1 MIRVAK
7 KRTVLN
13 AVILGLSF
21 LCTSELRAQAPAVTP
36 PKKPT
41 VNEAQAFVD
50 DAEKQLFD
58 LEIKAQRAAWVEENF
73 ITVDTEQMAADA
85 NQEVTAKGVRLSRG
99 AHHFESISLPPELAR
114 KILLLEISTLLPSP
128 ADPALQK
135 ELAAIETSLDGD
147 YGKGTWCP
155 DGPQGK
161 CVDVTALGQLMA
173 SSRDPEELKKA
184 WAGWQAV
191 GAPMRDRYA
200 RMVELTNQGAHELG
214 FKDAGQIWKLQYDMS
229 ADEFGTEVD
238 RLWQQ
243 LQPFYTSLHAYVRA
257 QLVKKYGK
265 DVVPPNGPIPA
276 HLLGN
281 IWSQEWNNISDLMDA
296 PKSPQSYNLTKILQ
310 DRKTDARGMVK
321 YGENFFI
328 SLGFA
333 PLPQTFWERSLFTK
347 PADRDVVCHASAW
360 DLDARDDVRI
370 KVCLHMDEED
380 FRTVHH
386 ELGHNFYQRAYK
398 DQPPLF
404 QNSANDG
411 FHEAVGDTIAL
422 SITPE
427 YLKQIGLIDSV
438 PPPSGDMK
446 YLLDTALEKV
456 AFLPFGLLVDK
467 WRWDVFSGKIKSEN
481 YNKAW
486 WDLRTKYQGI
496 APPVARSEADFDPGA
511 KAHIP
516 SNTPYSRYFLAR
528 ILQFQ
533 FYRAM
538 CREAG
543 FSGPLYRCSFY
554 GNKAV
559 GAKLN
564 KMLSMGSSKPWPDE
578 LEVLTG
584 ERKLDAGALI
594 EYFAPLKT
602 WLDEQNRK
610 SNNPVGW

>member
-13 AVILGLSF
+13 ALILGLSF
-21 LCTSELRAQAPAVTP
+21 LCSSELRAQAPGVTP

-85 NQEVTAKGVRLSRG
+85 NQEVTAQGVRLSRG
-99 AHHFESISLPPELAR
+99 AHRFESISLPPELAR

-135 ELAAIETSLDGD
+135 ELAAIETSLEGD

-173 SSRDPEELKKA
+173 TSRDPEELKKA

-200 RMVELTNQGAHELG
+200 RMVELANQGAHELG

-360 DLDARDDVRI
+360 DLDAKDDVRI

-380 FRTVHH
+380 FHTVHH

-427 YLKQIGLIDSV
+427 YLKQISLIDSV
-438 PPPSGDMK
+438 PPPSGDTK
-446 YLLDTALEKV
+446 YLLDAALEKV

-467 WRWDVFSGKIKSEN
+467 WRWDVFSGRIKSEN

-543 FSGPLYRCSFY
+543 FTGPLYRCSFY
-554 GNKAV
+554 GNKAA

-564 KMLSMGSSKPWPDE
+564 KMLSLGSSKPWPDE